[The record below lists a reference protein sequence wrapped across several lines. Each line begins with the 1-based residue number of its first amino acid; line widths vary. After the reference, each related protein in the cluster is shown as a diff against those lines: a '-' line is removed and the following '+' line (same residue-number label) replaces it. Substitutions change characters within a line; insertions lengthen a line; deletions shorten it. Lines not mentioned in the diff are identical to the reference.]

1 MGDSLLEHA
10 ESARILG
17 IPAIR
22 IKTRAT

>member
-1 MGDSLLEHA
+1 MGDSLLEQA